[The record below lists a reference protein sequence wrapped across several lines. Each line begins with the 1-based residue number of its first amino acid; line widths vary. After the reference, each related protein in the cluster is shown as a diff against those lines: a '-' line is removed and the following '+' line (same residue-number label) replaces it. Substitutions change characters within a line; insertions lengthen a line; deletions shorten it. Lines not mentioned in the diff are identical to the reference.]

1 MRKILSVCLL
11 ACLMTLSAC
20 SDEVKNE
27 IVKVDEPN
35 TISVSGSNV
44 TDISEETN
52 IEENKIE
59 ENSDVKPN
67 NEAKEEKEISNT
79 EVNQSVK
86 TEQDNEPEK
95 QVEKVEKPTQS
106 STEQVPPIKEKTA
119 KVPEVQSTPAPV
131 CPGGKNPS
139 IGCDVIMDSNFYY
152 ETFSNEQEAENKGQY
167 YLDEVMYIGEV
178 EITNYSVQP
187 VYRNDHSIAYYGLN
201 LWSNGQL
208 IQ

>member
-11 ACLMTLSAC
+11 ACLMILSAC

-35 TISVSGSNV
+35 TVSVSGSNV

-52 IEENKIE
+52 IGENKIE

-67 NEAKEEKEISNT
+67 DEAKEEKEMSNT

-106 STEQVPPIKEKTA
+106 FTEQVPPKKEETV
-119 KVPEVQSTPAPV
+119 KVPEVQSTSAPA
-131 CPGGKNPS
+131 CPGGKNPN
-139 IGCDVIMDSNFYY
+139 IGCDVIIDSNFYY
-152 ETFSNEQEAENKGQY
+152 ETFSNEQEVESKGQY
-167 YLDEVMYIGEV
+167 YLDEVMYIGEM

>member
-1 MRKILSVCLL
+1 MRKILTICLL

-20 SDEVKNE
+20 GDEVKNE

-35 TISVSGSNV
+35 IVSVSGSNV

-67 NEAKEEKEISNT
+67 DEAKEEKEIS
-79 EVNQSVK
+79 K
-86 TEQDNEPEK
+86 LKEQDNEPIK
-95 QVEKVEKPTQS
+95 QVEKVEKPSQS
-106 STEQVPPIKEKTA
+106 STEQVPPKKEETV

-139 IGCDVIMDSNFYY
+139 IGCDVILDSNFYY
-152 ETFSNEQEAENKGQY
+152 ETFSNEQEAESKGQY

>member
-1 MRKILSVCLL
+1 MRKILTICLL

-20 SDEVKNE
+20 GDEVKNE

-35 TISVSGSNV
+35 IVSVSGSNV

-67 NEAKEEKEISNT
+67 DEAKEEKEIS
-79 EVNQSVK
+79 K
-86 TEQDNEPEK
+86 LKEQDNEPIK
-95 QVEKVEKPTQS
+95 QVEKVEKPSQS
-106 STEQVPPIKEKTA
+106 STEQVPPKKEETV

-152 ETFSNEQEAENKGQY
+152 ETFSNEQEAESKGQY

>member
-1 MRKILSVCLL
+1 MRKILTICLL

-35 TISVSGSNV
+35 TVSVSGSNV
-44 TDISEETN
+44 TNISEETN

-67 NEAKEEKEISNT
+67 DEAKIEKEIS
-79 EVNQSVK
+79 K
-86 TEQDNEPEK
+86 LKEQDNESIK
-95 QVEKVEKPTQS
+95 QVEKAEKPTQS
-106 STEQVPPIKEKTA
+106 FTEQVPPKKEETV
-119 KVPEVQSTPAPV
+119 KVPEVQSTSAPA
-131 CPGGKNPS
+131 CPGGKNPN
-139 IGCDVIMDSNFYY
+139 IGCDVIIDSNFYY
-152 ETFSNEQEAENKGQY
+152 ETFSNEQEAESKGQY
-167 YLDEVMYIGEV
+167 YLDEVMYIGEM

>member
-1 MRKILSVCLL
+1 MRKILTICLL

-20 SDEVKNE
+20 GDEVKNE

-35 TISVSGSNV
+35 TVSFSGSNV

-59 ENSDVKPN
+59 ENSDVKLN
-67 NEAKEEKEISNT
+67 DEAKVVKEIS
-79 EVNQSVK
+79 K
-86 TEQDNEPEK
+86 LREQDNEPIK
-95 QVEKVEKPTQS
+95 QVEKVEKSSQC
-106 STEQVPPIKEKTA
+106 STEQVPPKKEETV

-152 ETFSNEQEAENKGQY
+152 ETFSNEQEAESKGQY
-167 YLDEVMYIGEV
+167 YLDEVMYIGEM

>member
-1 MRKILSVCLL
+1 MRKILTICLL

-35 TISVSGSNV
+35 TVSVSGSNV
-44 TDISEETN
+44 TNISEETN

-67 NEAKEEKEISNT
+67 DEAKIEKEIS
-79 EVNQSVK
+79 K
-86 TEQDNEPEK
+86 LKEQDNESIK
-95 QVEKVEKPTQS
+95 QVEKAEKPTQS
-106 STEQVPPIKEKTA
+106 STEQVPPKKEETV
-119 KVPEVQSTPAPV
+119 KVPEVQLTPAPV

-139 IGCDVIMDSNFYY
+139 IGCDVIIDLNFYY

-167 YLDEVMYIGEV
+167 YLDEVMYIGEM